1 MPGRATG
8 KVASLRQPLVFD
20 PGTRWLYGINIEWT
34 GRLIETVSG
43 VALEDYFRERIFEPL
58 GMKDSGYVTSQ
69 EQRARQARLHT
80 RQPGPVVNDLPMKSL
95 TSSVGSVTSLPSP
108 AIQSVR
114 LTADCRRECVPI
126 RSESLM

>member
-20 PGTRWLYGINIEWT
+20 PGARWLYGINIEWT
-34 GRLIETVSG
+34 GRLIEATSG
-43 VALEDYFRERIFEPL
+43 QSLEDYFRERIFGPL

-80 RQPGPVVNDLPMKSL
+80 RQPDGSLAVQPLEAGPGKAQFWAAGGPVFSTARASMGVLPMLLKR
-95 TSSVGSVTSLPSP
+95 G
-108 AIQSVR
+108 
-114 LTADCRRECVPI
+114 
-126 RSESLM
+126 RS